1 MSVASVVGKWLSSFD
16 PFGKKEKEHDKEVK
30 ERLGDIKAFEHFSVY
45 RQKDL
50 ILGNVPAHE
59 LVAMVNVEIKGLESS
74 EESLLREA
82 CAERIGWLVVQ
93 NINKTRLLEMA
104 RRELE
109 NIRALL
115 ETEKT
120 KHPA

>member
-1 MSVASVVGKWLSSFD
+1 MNIASVVRRRVSSFD
-16 PFGKKEKEHDKEVK
+16 PFGKKQKDQDKEVK

-45 RQKDL
+45 RRNDL
-50 ILGNVPAHE
+50 ILGNITAHE
-59 LVAMVNVEIKGLESS
+59 LVAMVNVEIKGLEPS

-82 CAERIGWLVVQ
+82 CAERIGWLVMQ
-93 NINKTRLLEMA
+93 NINNTRLLEMA

-120 KHPA
+120 KHPV

>member
-30 ERLGDIKAFEHFSVY
+30 ERLGDIKAFEHFGVY
-45 RQKDL
+45 RQNDL
-50 ILGNVPAHE
+50 ILGNIPAHE
-59 LVAMVNVEIKGLESS
+59 LVAMVNIGIKDLKSG

-82 CAERIGWLVVQ
+82 CAERIGWLVMQ
-93 NINKTRLLEMA
+93 NINQARLLEMA
-104 RRELE
+104 HRELE
-109 NIRALL
+109 SIRALL

-120 KHPA
+120 KHRV